1 MFDVDSLTPTPI
13 VPGIPLDEQ
22 SVNAA
27 EVMALCHYLG
37 KQLRSLSPKQRE
49 LAVSHLL
56 TKGDLLANASF
67 TFGAMMFRTVA
78 RGCKDLG

>member
-1 MFDVDSLTPTPI
+1 MFDDYSVTPTPM
-13 VPGIPLDEQ
+13 VPGIPLNEQ
-22 SVNAA
+22 TVNAA

-49 LAVSHLL
+49 LAISQLL
-56 TKGDLLANASF
+56 TKGDSLADASF